1 MFPHF
6 TGNKS
11 QSPLSGIWGPP
22 IGPSLSLLQPHRP
35 PPSLQHPAPPHP
47 PQRAELVQ
55 AFAQLSPYQWDP
67 SASLVISL
75 LTLLFLLPLVLLKC
89 SLLFFFVC
97 CLSVPL
103 EGVRSTRVG
112 TFVWVTEVS
121 QVPRTVSGTS
131 EALGKYLLTKRING
145 EFPGHILR
153 LFSILTFICLV
164 WIYKMWYI

>member
-11 QSPLSGIWGPP
+11 QSPLSGLWGPHQLDP
-22 IGPSLSLLQPHRP
+22 RSPCSSHTGPLL
-35 PPSLQHPAPPHP
+35 PSSNPPAPP
-47 PQRAELVQ
+47 PQRSELVQ

-67 SASLVISL
+67 NASLVISL
-75 LTLLFLLPLVLLKC
+75 LTLLFLLPLVLLKYN
-89 SLLFFFVC
+89 LLLFFVC

-112 TFVWVTEVS
+112 TFVWVTAVS
-121 QVPRTVSGTS
+121 QVPRTLSGTS
-131 EALGKYLLTKRING
+131 EALGKYLLTKWING

-153 LFSILTFICLV
+153 LFSILTSICLV
-164 WIYKMWYI
+164 WIYKMSYI